1 MVYDGMRWYTIVCDG
16 IRLYAMVY
24 DCMRLTYTM
33 VYDCILAYT
42 LVYNRLWYFYNVT
55 FLQRDIFTTN
65 LSSGKIL
72 LTNQLLMNNARARS
86 IIIYYLSKNDLPLAI
101 SGESPLMVLSNDAS
115 TPMKGT
121 PMSNQ
126 LQNNIR
132 NGLNDHLA
140 QFEASRD
147 RLRAIHNAE
156 RESRAKARKRR
167 AILQTVSDLIQSVFM
182 ALGIFTA
189 TAIVITVLLFMA
201 FGFTAP
207 DGFGIQLP
215 FGGYFWESIQ

>member
-1 MVYDGMRWYTIVCDG
+1 MSD
-16 IRLYAMVY
+16 
-24 DCMRLTYTM
+24 
-33 VYDCILAYT
+33 
-42 LVYNRLWYFYNVT
+42 
-55 FLQRDIFTTN
+55 
-65 LSSGKIL
+65 
-72 LTNQLLMNNARARS
+72 QL
-86 IIIYYLSKNDLPLAI
+86 
-101 SGESPLMVLSNDAS
+101 E
-115 TPMKGT
+115 
-121 PMSNQ
+121 
-126 LQNNIR
+126 NNIR
-132 NGLNDHLA
+132 DGLTNYLA
-140 QFEASRD
+140 QFEATRD

-167 AILQTVSDLIQSVFM
+167 ETLQDISDLIQSVFM

>member
-1 MVYDGMRWYTIVCDG
+1 MSD
-16 IRLYAMVY
+16 
-24 DCMRLTYTM
+24 
-33 VYDCILAYT
+33 
-42 LVYNRLWYFYNVT
+42 
-55 FLQRDIFTTN
+55 
-65 LSSGKIL
+65 
-72 LTNQLLMNNARARS
+72 QLEN
-86 IIIYYLSKNDLPLAI
+86 K
-101 SGESPLMVLSNDAS
+101 
-115 TPMKGT
+115 
-121 PMSNQ
+121 
-126 LQNNIR
+126 IR

-140 QFEASRD
+140 QFEASRE

-167 AILQTVSDLIQSVFM
+167 ETLQDVSDLIQAVFM

>member
-1 MVYDGMRWYTIVCDG
+1 
-16 IRLYAMVY
+16 
-24 DCMRLTYTM
+24 
-33 VYDCILAYT
+33 
-42 LVYNRLWYFYNVT
+42 
-55 FLQRDIFTTN
+55 
-65 LSSGKIL
+65 
-72 LTNQLLMNNARARS
+72 
-86 IIIYYLSKNDLPLAI
+86 
-101 SGESPLMVLSNDAS
+101 
-115 TPMKGT
+115 
-121 PMSNQ
+121 MSNQ
-126 LQNNIR
+126 LENNIR

-147 RLRAIHNAE
+147 RLRAIHNME

-167 AILQTVSDLIQSVFM
+167 ETLRDISDLIQSVFM

-215 FGGYFWESIQ
+215 FVGGYFWESIQ

>member
-1 MVYDGMRWYTIVCDG
+1 
-16 IRLYAMVY
+16 
-24 DCMRLTYTM
+24 
-33 VYDCILAYT
+33 
-42 LVYNRLWYFYNVT
+42 
-55 FLQRDIFTTN
+55 
-65 LSSGKIL
+65 
-72 LTNQLLMNNARARS
+72 
-86 IIIYYLSKNDLPLAI
+86 
-101 SGESPLMVLSNDAS
+101 
-115 TPMKGT
+115 
-121 PMSNQ
+121 MSNQ

-156 RESRAKARKRR
+156 RESRAKERQRR
-167 AILQTVSDLIQSVFM
+167 ETLQDISDLIQAVFM

-189 TAIVITVLLFMA
+189 IAIVITVLLFMA